1 MNRTILVVDDD
12 AEVRLLLSMLLQL
25 NGWQVREARDGLDA
39 LEILS
44 GEYRPDAI
52 VLDMM
57 MPNLDGMGVCRALRR
72 KPETAKIPIIM
83 LSGRPTT
90 TSINEGMQAGADI
103 YLTKPP
109 DMEEFIA
116 HLHQLTETGKTAITN
131 LQLTT

>member
-1 MNRTILVVDDD
+1 MEHTILVVDDD
-12 AEVRLLLSMLLQL
+12 DEVRLLLSMLLQL
-25 NGWQVREARDGLDA
+25 NGWQVTEARDGLDA

-57 MPNLDGMGVCRALRR
+57 MPNLDGIGVCRALRG

-83 LSGRPTT
+83 LSGQPTA
-90 TSINEGMQAGADI
+90 TSIHQGIQAGADI

-109 DMEEFIA
+109 DMDEFIA
-116 HLHQLTETGKTAITN
+116 HLHQLTGTGKN
-131 LQLTT
+131 GYHRSEPLL